1 MVRLSGNIHGNEAVG
16 REISLAFA
24 RFSVV
29 VFVFSVFVFVFVF
42 SVFVFVLSVFVF
54 VFSVFVFVFV
64 FSVFV
69 FVFVRR
75 EISVAFARYLHLM
88 CTCHTKFSL
97 KIIQCLPGLLL
108 DI

>member
-29 VFVFSVFVFVFVF
+29 VFVLSVFVFVFVLSVFVFVFVF

-54 VFSVFVFVFV
+54 AFV
-64 FSVFV
+64 FSLFV

-75 EISVAFARYLHLM
+75 EISLAFA
-88 CTCHTKFSL
+88 
-97 KIIQCLPGLLL
+97 
-108 DI
+108 

>member
-29 VFVFSVFVFVFVF
+29 VFVFSVFVFV
-42 SVFVFVLSVFVF
+42 L
-54 VFSVFVFVFV
+54 SVFVFVFV

-75 EISVAFARYLHLM
+75 EISLAFARYLHLQ
-88 CTCHTKFSL
+88 CTCHTNMFS
-97 KIIQCLPGLLL
+97 
-108 DI
+108 

>member
-42 SVFVFVLSVFVF
+42 SVFVFV
-54 VFSVFVFVFV
+54 
-64 FSVFV
+64 
-69 FVFVRR
+69 FVRR
-75 EISVAFARYLHLM
+75 EISLAFARYLSYKHFL
-88 CTCHTKFSL
+88 L
-97 KIIQCLPGLLL
+97 K
-108 DI
+108 

>member
-24 RFSVV
+24 RFSV
-29 VFVFSVFVFVFVF
+29 FVFVFV
-42 SVFVFVLSVFVF
+42 L
-54 VFSVFVFVFV
+54 SVFVFVFV

-75 EISVAFARYLHLM
+75 EISVAFARYLHLKM
-88 CTCHTKFSL
+88 FS
-97 KIIQCLPGLLL
+97 
-108 DI
+108 

>member
-24 RFSVV
+24 R
-29 VFVFSVFVFVFVF
+29 
-42 SVFVFVLSVFVF
+42 
-54 VFSVFVFVFV
+54 FSVFVFVFV

-75 EISVAFARYLHLM
+75 EISVAFARYLHL
-88 CTCHTKFSL
+88 KIFS
-97 KIIQCLPGLLL
+97 
-108 DI
+108 